1 VRLSWVLAEPL
12 TRGLGAAVGC
22 RVVLKTPQYGPSPNK
37 PPPGFKAAEVVGPAG
52 WHLHS
57 FASTAHGLYKMFSRA
72 GHYSSVMHPSMK
84 AKALQHRQHCSEVC
98 VATVC
103 LLLDARAYPQPGSP
117 LTHASRR
124 ARVQPSA
131 IGVLPV

>member
-1 VRLSWVLAEPL
+1 MLKRRARGVRLGWVLAEPL
-12 TRGLGAAVGC
+12 TRRVGAAVGWC

-72 GHYSSVMHPSMK
+72 GHYSSVMHPAMK
-84 AKALQHRQHCSEVC
+84 AKALQHRQHCSEVR
-98 VATVC
+98 VRFPSPF
-103 LLLDARAYPQPGSP
+103 ARIPMLAH
-117 LTHASRR
+117 TDSR
-124 ARVQPSA
+124 AA
-131 IGVLPV
+131 H